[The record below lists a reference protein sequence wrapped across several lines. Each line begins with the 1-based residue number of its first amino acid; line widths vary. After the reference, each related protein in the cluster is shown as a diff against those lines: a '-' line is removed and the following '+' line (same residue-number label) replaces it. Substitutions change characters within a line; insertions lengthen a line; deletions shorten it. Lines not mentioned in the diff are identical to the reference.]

1 MLGEKIM
8 RELVLVSGGFDP
20 IHSGHIYLIQEASK
34 YGDVVVL
41 LNSDKW
47 LREKKGRE
55 FLPFVERE
63 TIMKSLKNVIDVLSF
78 DDSDKTCVDG
88 IRKAINKYPN
98 HKIMFANGGDRND
111 KTAPD
116 LEKKF
121 CDENN
126 ITTIWGVGGEKK
138 SNSSSQILKRW
149 REEN

>member
-1 MLGEKIM
+1 M

-34 YGDVVVL
+34 YGDVIVL
-41 LNSDKW
+41 LNYDKW
-47 LREKKGRE
+47 LKEKKGRE
-55 FLPFVERE
+55 FLPFAERE

-88 IRKAINKYPN
+88 IRQAIKKYPN

-116 LEKKF
+116 SEKKF
-121 CDENN
+121 CDKNN
-126 ITTIWGVGGEKK
+126 ITTLWGVGGECK
-138 SNSSSQILKRW
+138 SNSSTKNLKRW
-149 REEN
+149 QEEN

>member
-1 MLGEKIM
+1 M

-34 YGDVVVL
+34 YGDVIVL

-55 FLPFVERE
+55 FLPFVERKI
-63 TIMKSLKNVIDVLSF
+63 IMKSLKNVVDVLSF
-78 DDSDKTCVDG
+78 DDSDKTCIDG
-88 IRKAINKYPN
+88 INKAISKYPN
-98 HKIMFANGGDRND
+98 HKIIFANGGDRNN
-111 KTAPD
+111 KTTPD
-116 LEKKF
+116 PEKKF

-126 ITTIWGVGGEKK
+126 ITTVWGVGGEYK

-149 REEN
+149 QEEN

>member
-1 MLGEKIM
+1 M

-20 IHSGHIYLIQEASK
+20 IHSGHVYLIQEASK

-88 IRKAINKYPN
+88 IRKAFNKYPN

-116 LEKKF
+116 SEKKI

-126 ITTIWGVGGEKK
+126 ITTLWEIGGKNK

-149 REEN
+149 RQEN

>member
-1 MLGEKIM
+1 M

-20 IHSGHIYLIQEASK
+20 IHSGHVHLIQEASK
-34 YGDVVVL
+34 YGDIVVL

-63 TIMKSLKNVIDVLSF
+63 IIMKSLKNVIDVLSF

-88 IRKAINKYPN
+88 IRKAISKYPN
-98 HKIMFANGGDRND
+98 HKIIFANGGDRNNE
-111 KTAPD
+111 TTPGP
-116 LEKKF
+116 ETKF

-126 ITTIWGVGGEKK
+126 ITTLWEIGGKNK

-149 REEN
+149 QQKN

>member
-1 MLGEKIM
+1 M

-34 YGDVVVL
+34 YGDVIVL

-47 LREKKGRE
+47 LREKKGME

-111 KTAPD
+111 KTSPD
-116 LEKKF
+116 SEKKF
-121 CDENN
+121 CDKNN
-126 ITTIWGVGGEKK
+126 ITTLWGVGGECK
-138 SNSSSQILKRW
+138 SNSSSKILKRW
-149 REEN
+149 QEEN

>member
-1 MLGEKIM
+1 M

-34 YGDVVVL
+34 YGDVIVL

-47 LREKKGRE
+47 LKEKKGRE
-55 FLPFVERE
+55 FLPFAERE

-111 KTAPD
+111 KTSPD
-116 LEKKF
+116 SEKKF
-121 CDENN
+121 CDRNN
-126 ITTIWGVGGEKK
+126 ITTLWGVGGEYK

-149 REEN
+149 QEEN

>member
-1 MLGEKIM
+1 MP
-8 RELVLVSGGFDP
+8 ELVLISGGFDP

-47 LREKKGRE
+47 LKEKKGRE

-63 TIMKSLKNVIDVLSF
+63 IIMRSLKKVIDVLSF
-78 DDSDKTCVDG
+78 DDSDNTCVDG
-88 IRKAINKYPN
+88 ISKAIKKYPD
-98 HKIMFANGGDRND
+98 HKMLFANGGDRNNE
-111 KTAPD
+111 TTPGP
-116 LEKKF
+116 EKKF
-121 CDENN
+121 CDKNR
-126 ITTIWGVGGEKK
+126 ITTLWGIGGKNK

>member
-1 MLGEKIM
+1 M

-34 YGDVVVL
+34 YGDVIVL

-47 LREKKGRE
+47 LKQKKGRE
-55 FLPFVERE
+55 FLHFVERE
-63 TIMKSLKNVIDVLSF
+63 IIMKSLKNVIDVLSF

-111 KTAPD
+111 KTSPD
-116 LEKKF
+116 SEKKF
-121 CDENN
+121 CDKNN
-126 ITTIWGVGGEKK
+126 IATLWGVGGGYK

>member
-1 MLGEKIM
+1 M

-20 IHSGHIYLIQEASK
+20 IHSGHVYLIQEASK
-34 YGDVVVL
+34 YGDVIVL

-116 LEKKF
+116 SEKKF

-126 ITTIWGVGGEKK
+126 ITTLWEIGGKNK

-149 REEN
+149 RQEN

>member
-1 MLGEKIM
+1 M

-20 IHSGHIYLIQEASK
+20 IHSGHIYLIQDASR
-34 YGDVVVL
+34 YGDVVIL

-63 TIMKSLKNVIDVLSF
+63 TIMKSLKNVIDVLAF

-88 IRKAINKYPN
+88 IKKAINKYPN
-98 HKIMFANGGDRND
+98 HKFMFANGGDRND
-111 KTAPD
+111 ETVPGP
-116 LEKKF
+116 EIKF

-126 ITTIWGVGGEKK
+126 ITTVWGVGGKHK

-149 REEN
+149 QEEN

>member
-1 MLGEKIM
+1 M

-20 IHSGHIYLIQEASK
+20 IHSGHVYLIQEASK
-34 YGDVVVL
+34 YGDVIVL

-111 KTAPD
+111 KTSPD
-116 LEKKF
+116 SEKKF
-121 CDENN
+121 CDKNN
-126 ITTIWGVGGEKK
+126 ITTLWGVGGEYK
-138 SNSSSQILKRW
+138 SNSSSKILKRW
-149 REEN
+149 QEEN

>member
-1 MLGEKIM
+1 M

-34 YGDVVVL
+34 YGDVIVL

-47 LREKKGRE
+47 LREKKGME
-55 FLPFVERE
+55 FLSFAERE

-111 KTAPD
+111 KTSPD
-116 LEKKF
+116 SEKKF
-121 CDENN
+121 CDKNN
-126 ITTIWGVGGEKK
+126 IATLWGIGGGYK

>member
-1 MLGEKIM
+1 M

-34 YGDVVVL
+34 YGNIVVL

-63 TIMKSLKNVIDVLSF
+63 IIMKSLKNVIDVLSF

-88 IRKAINKYPN
+88 IRKAISKYPN
-98 HKIMFANGGDRND
+98 YKIIFANGGDRNNE
-111 KTAPD
+111 TSPD
-116 LEKKF
+116 SEKKF

-126 ITTIWGVGGEKK
+126 ITTLWEIGGKNK

-149 REEN
+149 RQEN

>member
-1 MLGEKIM
+1 M

-20 IHSGHIYLIQEASK
+20 IHSGHIYLIQESSK
-34 YGDVVVL
+34 YGDVIVL

-47 LREKKGRE
+47 LRKKKGRE

-116 LEKKF
+116 SEKKF
-121 CDENN
+121 CDKNN
-126 ITTIWGVGGEKK
+126 ITTLWGVGGEYK
-138 SNSSSQILKRW
+138 SNSSSKILKRW
-149 REEN
+149 QEEN

>member
-1 MLGEKIM
+1 M

-34 YGDVVVL
+34 YGEVIVL

-47 LREKKGRE
+47 LRNKKGRE

-63 TIMKSLKNVIDVLSF
+63 IIMKSLKNVIDVLFF

-88 IRKAINKYPN
+88 IRKAISKYPN
-98 HKIMFANGGDRND
+98 HKIIFANGGDRNNN
-111 KTAPD
+111 TTPNS
-116 LEKKF
+116 EKKF

-126 ITTIWGVGGEKK
+126 ITILWEIGGKNK

-149 REEN
+149 QQEN

>member
-1 MLGEKIM
+1 M

-34 YGDVVVL
+34 YGDVIVL
-41 LNSDKW
+41 LNSDNW

-116 LEKKF
+116 SEKKF
-121 CDENN
+121 CDQNN

>member
-1 MLGEKIM
+1 M

-34 YGDVVVL
+34 YGGVIVL

-88 IRKAINKYPN
+88 IRKAIKKYPD

-111 KTAPD
+111 KTSPNS
-116 LEKKF
+116 EKKF
-121 CDENN
+121 CNKNN
-126 ITTIWGVGGEKK
+126 ITTLWGVGGKHK
-138 SNSSSQILKRW
+138 SNSSSKILKRW
-149 REEN
+149 KEKIS

>member
-8 RELVLVSGGFDP
+8 PELVLVSGGFDP

-47 LREKKGRE
+47 LKEKKGRE

-63 TIMKSLKNVIDVLSF
+63 IIMRSLKNVIDVLSF

-88 IRKAINKYPN
+88 INKAIKKYPD
-98 HKIMFANGGDRND
+98 HKILFANGGDQKNESIPEISICNKYGISLIDGLGD
-111 KTAPD
+111 K
-116 LEKKF
+116 
-121 CDENN
+121 
-126 ITTIWGVGGEKK
+126 IQ
-138 SNSSSQILKRW
+138 SSSWILKK
-149 REEN
+149 NK

>member
-1 MLGEKIM
+1 M

-34 YGDVVVL
+34 YGDVIVL

-111 KTAPD
+111 KTSPD
-116 LEKKF
+116 SEKKF
-121 CDENN
+121 CDNNN
-126 ITTIWGVGGEKK
+126 ITTLWGVGGKDK
-138 SNSSSQILKRW
+138 SNSSSKILKRW
-149 REEN
+149 QEEN

>member
-1 MLGEKIM
+1 M

-20 IHSGHIYLIQEASK
+20 IHSGHIFLIQEASK
-34 YGDVVVL
+34 YGDVIVL

-47 LREKKGRE
+47 LRDKKGRE

-63 TIMKSLKNVIDVLSF
+63 IIMKSLKNVIDVLSF

-88 IRKAINKYPN
+88 INKAIKKYPN
-98 HKIMFANGGDRND
+98 HKIIFANGGDRNN
-111 KTAPD
+111 KSTPD

-126 ITTIWGVGGEKK
+126 ITTLWGVGG
-138 SNSSSQILKRW
+138 
-149 REEN
+149 